1 MEATGNKA
9 SPVELHARR
18 NQPRLSVLIPSTC
31 IESANSYEGDNPCEP
46 LESPPGQIPPFDTRH
61 ITETAQIGERG
72 SILSPHDDQNPSR
85 ENSTLKSRQPTS
97 DIEADNETREHS
109 LEEDADSEIPSSDQ
123 NVSPDHRD
131 LSSTQNHSPHAREWP
146 DVHECRQNIVDH
158 GLLSVP
164 RPYPNPQPRN
174 PRPRE
179 ADSSSSEPSN
189 RELIGHWDESEQ
201 ITELESLLRWRPSRG
216 NRPLGLD
223 PEEDIWDA
231 WWDDDGEESD
241 SEAGE
246 ATDDEGKD
254 EGKDEGEENESDE
267 SSLSSSS
274 SEGDE

>member
-1 MEATGNKA
+1 MEATGNKG

-18 NQPRLSVLIPSTC
+18 NQPRLSVLIPSSC
-31 IESANSYEGDNPCEP
+31 IKSAKCYESGNPYESLEP
-46 LESPPGQIPPFDTRH
+46 PPGQIPPFDTKH
-61 ITETAQIGERG
+61 ITETAQIGEG
-72 SILSPHDDQNPSR
+72 SSILGLRDDQNPSR
-85 ENSTLKSRQPTS
+85 EHSTLKSRQTTS
-97 DIEADNETREHS
+97 DIEAENETREHS

-123 NVSPDHRD
+123 NVSSDHRH

-146 DVHECRQNIVDH
+146 DIHECRQNIVDH
-158 GLLSVP
+158 GLLSVL
-164 RPYPNPQPRN
+164 RPYPNAQPRN

-223 PEEDIWDA
+223 PEEDIWDT

-246 ATDDEGKD
+246 ATEDED
-254 EGKDEGEENESDE
+254 KDEGEKNESDE